1 MIDDAR
7 ENVSLN
13 LFKLNLLNMYIYRS
27 YYEKSSEQKIVT
39 DN

>member
-27 YYEKSSEQKIVT
+27 YYEIFNVKH
-39 DN
+39 